1 MYPIKFYGYTEMTT
15 RKRRLQVTIEP
26 ELEPV
31 LARLSKCM
39 GKPQSTII
47 TDLLME
53 SFPVLEQ
60 TANALELAAQGK
72 LDLSSLNDVVNAK
85 IQEVNELQESFRDKS
100 KGQ

>member
-1 MYPIKFYGYTEMTT
+1 MST

-31 LARLSKCM
+31 LARLSKFM

-53 SFPVLEQ
+53 SFPILEQ
-60 TANALELAAQGK
+60 TANALELASQGR
-72 LDLSSLNDVVNAK
+72 LDLTGLNEAVHK
-85 IQEVNELQESFRDKS
+85 SINEAIDSESELMELL
-100 KGQ
+100 KGQKR

>member
-1 MYPIKFYGYTEMTT
+1 MTT

-31 LARLSKCM
+31 LARLSKFM

-53 SFPVLEQ
+53 SFPILEQ
-60 TANALELAAQGK
+60 TANALELATQGR
-72 LDLSSLNDVVNAK
+72 LDLSGLNDVVNRS
-85 IQEVNELQESFRDKS
+85 INEVVELQNELKHKIDTDQ
-100 KGQ
+100 

>member
-1 MYPIKFYGYTEMTT
+1 MTT

-31 LARLSKCM
+31 LARLSKFM

-53 SFPVLEQ
+53 SFPILEQ
-60 TANALELAAQGK
+60 TANALELASKGR
-72 LDLSSLNDVVNAK
+72 LDLTGLNEEVHK
-85 IQEVNELQESFRDKS
+85 SIQKAADIESELMEKLKDQ
-100 KGQ
+100 